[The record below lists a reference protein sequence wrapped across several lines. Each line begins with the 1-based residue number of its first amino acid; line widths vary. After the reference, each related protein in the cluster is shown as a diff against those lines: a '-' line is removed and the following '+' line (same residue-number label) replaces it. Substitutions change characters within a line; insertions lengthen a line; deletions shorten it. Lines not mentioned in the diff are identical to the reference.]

1 MTHLKGGG
9 ATEMA
14 LSVLLTEK
22 SKSISGVEQIPY
34 RALAQAFEV
43 IPRTLVQNCGANA
56 IKVLTQLKVN
66 HE

>member
-1 MTHLKGGG
+1 
-9 ATEMA
+9 MA

-22 SKSISGVEQIPY
+22 SKMISGVEQIPY

-66 HE
+66 H